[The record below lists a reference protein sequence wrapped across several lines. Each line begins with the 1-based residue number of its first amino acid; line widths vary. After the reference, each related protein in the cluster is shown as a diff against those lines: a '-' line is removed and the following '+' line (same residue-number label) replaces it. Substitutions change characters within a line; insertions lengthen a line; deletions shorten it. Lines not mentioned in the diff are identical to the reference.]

1 MWFFCFND
9 IYIFVLGVGMFCF
22 NWWFG
27 CMDKMGIIDIKFI
40 EDIFDVIDV
49 DSKSFGFKLYF
60 YVLIL
65 MYRKFKRVLDYV
77 YRFDII
83 GLIYCL
89 KKIIFI

>member
-1 MWFFCFND
+1 
-9 IYIFVLGVGMFCF
+9 
-22 NWWFG
+22 
-27 CMDKMGIIDIKFI
+27 MDKMGIIDIKFI

-83 GLIYCL
+83 GLIYCF
-89 KKIIFI
+89 KKNNIYLNIFFIYVLSKIFSYFFF

>member
-1 MWFFCFND
+1 
-9 IYIFVLGVGMFCF
+9 
-22 NWWFG
+22 
-27 CMDKMGIIDIKFI
+27 MDKMGIIDIKFI

-89 KKIIFI
+89 KKNNINLNIFFIYVLSKIFSYFFF

>member
-1 MWFFCFND
+1 
-9 IYIFVLGVGMFCF
+9 
-22 NWWFG
+22 
-27 CMDKMGIIDIKFI
+27 MDKMGIIDIKFI

-89 KKIIFI
+89 KKNNIYLNIFFIYVLSKIFSYFFF